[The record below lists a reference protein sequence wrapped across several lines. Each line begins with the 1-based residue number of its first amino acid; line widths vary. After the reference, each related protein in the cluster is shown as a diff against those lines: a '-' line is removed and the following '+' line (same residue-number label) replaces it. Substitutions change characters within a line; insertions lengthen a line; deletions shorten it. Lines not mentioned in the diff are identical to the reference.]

1 LSDIEVV
8 LRSDTSF
15 LGVVRDMARRA
26 AETVGFAAAPAEEI
40 ALAVDECATNVIEH
54 AYGGKQDREYR
65 VRFNC
70 GEGRIVIEVVDD
82 GAGLDAGSLPAVDLK
97 RYAHERRNGGL
108 GVHLMAKLMDSVT
121 YSKEGRFNV
130 CRLERSLQSV
140 KHPG

>member
-1 LSDIEVV
+1 
-8 LRSDTSF
+8 
-15 LGVVRDMARRA
+15 MARRA

-40 ALAVDECATNVIEH
+40 ALAVDECRDQRHRARLRRRAGPRV
-54 AYGGKQDREYR
+54 R
-65 VRFNC
+65 VRFTC
-70 GEGRIVIEVVDD
+70 GEGQIVIEVVDD
-82 GAGLDAGSLPAVDLK
+82 GAGLDAGALPAVDLK

-108 GVHLMAKLMDSVT
+108 GVHLMAKIMDSVT